1 MRIFNREEVERIWR
15 MKGGGMTAPSVS
27 ILFDVNPETIRRI
40 WRGENYRE
48 ITSTLGEFTAPT
60 NVESEDSIA
69 RVMEKVRMGL
79 EGEEK

>member
-1 MRIFNREEVERIWR
+1 

-48 ITSTLGEFTAPT
+48 ITSTLGEFAPPQ
-60 NVESEDSIA
+60 NQESEDSIA
-69 RVMEKVRMGL
+69 RVMEKVRAGL
-79 EGEEK
+79 EEEKKNETQ